1 MRGSR
6 AALAPA
12 ATGSALVA
20 VGVLLPVAAAYVVGV
35 LLVGAALA
43 VALRGRV
50 PAWAAVT
57 TALAAAGLAIGV
69 PLLTLPRTTGL
80 AGEWAARA
88 IEGEVL
94 GARALVSRDNASID
108 LTTGKTVRLGSV
120 TGGSRWVADDRMLVV
135 RDDRVDSVRL
145 DASARWTWRPSE
157 AATIQP
163 LAAADDSTVLRVCP
177 ASGGGQPCEL
187 VGVDRRGRRAWTT
200 DAPGQTARTT
210 ALTGPAG
217 SLPRTAVLHVQGS
230 GGFYLV
236 DPATGRRALVAGA
249 AVLPVAEGPVVV
261 AHSSGGRCVTTL
273 YAGTSPAW
281 TSVTESLCA
290 DAVPSRWFTASE
302 HLWVERGGSWER
314 YALDRG
320 ARTSVPRS
328 EVPEAHQTSRLSAAE
343 EQDSLRLNP
352 FRSTDRVSVLALRD
366 DSSGQVV
373 ARLVTEHP
381 AELLL
386 AEDGAVVVRQ
396 DDQVTRY
403 TVDAS

>member
-6 AALAPA
+6 AALAAA

-35 LLVGAALA
+35 LVVGAALA
-43 VALRGRV
+43 VALRRRV
-50 PAWAAVT
+50 PAWAAVIA
-57 TALAAAGLAIGV
+57 ALVAAGLAIGV

-80 AGEWAARA
+80 AGVWAARA
-88 IEGEVL
+88 IDGEVL
-94 GARALVSRDNASID
+94 AARALVSRDNASID
-108 LTTGKTVRLGSV
+108 LATGKTVRLGSV
-120 TGGSRWVADDRMLVV
+120 TGGSRWVADDRMVVV

-163 LAAADDSTVLRVCP
+163 LAAAGDSTVLRICP
-177 ASGGGQPCEL
+177 ASGGRPCEL
-187 VGVDRRGRRAWTT
+187 VGVDGRGRQAWTT

-217 SLPRTAVLHVQGS
+217 SLPHTAVLHVQGS

-249 AVLPVAEGPVVV
+249 AVLPLADGPVVV
-261 AHSSGGRCVTTL
+261 AHASGGRCVTTL
-273 YAGTSPAW
+273 YAGTSPTW
-281 TSVTESLCA
+281 TSVTERLCA
-290 DAVPSRWFTASE
+290 DAVPSRWFAASE

-328 EVPEAHQTSRLSAAE
+328 AVPEPHRTSRLSANE

-352 FRSTDRVSVLALRD
+352 FRAADRVSVLALRD
-366 DSSGQVV
+366 ASSGQVV

-396 DDQVTRY
+396 DEQVTRY
-403 TVDAS
+403 TVEGS